1 MQLFFLFVNY
11 TFERVQLQLGK
22 SDSNV
27 FPKSSR
33 VYNRDLV
40 ILLET
45 KLHTIRF
52 FRVGK
57 NRDSR
62 NKRRSEQR
70 RSFLAEAFFLSQPI
84 SFCRLDTSSP
94 HFRRVHERKGRR
106 DNGSRN
112 SRRWRKTGREI
123 EGAPAQKLDLTGTV
137 EEKLPRNSHET
148 KRNGTKAL
156 GYFFQRLEEK
166 MEGESER
173 EKGRGRKEEASLSS
187 SLCERDAPLCSF

>member
-1 MQLFFLFVNY
+1 MFFQNRRAFIIAISLYYSKRNCIQYAFFL
-11 TFERVQLQLGK
+11 
-22 SDSNV
+22 D
-27 FPKSSR
+27 
-33 VYNRDLV
+33 
-40 ILLET
+40 
-45 KLHTIRF
+45 
-52 FRVGK
+52 RVGK

-137 EEKLPRNSHET
+137 EEKLPRNET
-148 KRNGTKAL
+148 KRNESSRILFSTFGGKN
-156 GYFFQRLEEK
+156 GGR
-166 MEGESER
+166 ESER

>member
-1 MQLFFLFVNY
+1 MFF
-11 TFERVQLQLGK
+11 Q
-22 SDSNV
+22 
-27 FPKSSR
+27 
-33 VYNRDLV
+33 NRRAFIIAISLYYSKRNCIQYASFLD
-40 ILLET
+40 
-45 KLHTIRF
+45 
-52 FRVGK
+52 RVGK

>member
-1 MQLFFLFVNY
+1 MFF
-11 TFERVQLQLGK
+11 Q
-22 SDSNV
+22 
-27 FPKSSR
+27 
-33 VYNRDLV
+33 NRRAFIIAISLYYSKRNCIQYASFLD
-40 ILLET
+40 
-45 KLHTIRF
+45 
-52 FRVGK
+52 RVGK

-123 EGAPAQKLDLTGTV
+123 EGASAQKLDLTGTV

-166 MEGESER
+166 MEGERVRER
-173 EKGRGRKEEASLSS
+173 KGEEEKKKPVFRVPFVNEM
-187 SLCERDAPLCSF
+187 PLCARFDSPRLKKSRRYPL